1 MALKIPILLAEF
13 LYKTRRL
20 ALPGIG
26 IFTLDKSVVIP
37 QENDPDLLS
46 MPNAVQFQNA
56 NVQAA
61 DNELISYITQHT
73 GKIKPLATSDLE
85 SYLTLGMEM
94 LNIGKPFYLE
104 GIGTIT
110 KNRAGKF
117 DFSPGEFTVIKEDQ
131 PSGTDHAKHKGGADH
146 AKHKKAEADPSAPA
160 TESSP
165 QNRNLIRGIAV
176 IAALVIVGW
185 GGYLMY
191 KNTAAPEIKDN
202 TETNTAV
209 PADSAAPDTTN
220 TAAKNNAQKAAGPDT
235 THRMAGNKDSVL
247 YKFIILPTYNKERA
261 LRRYR
266 QLLSFD
272 LKAHLDEKDSVFFKV
287 YFQFPALAKDTI
299 RIKDSLKRQY
309 AHEVTIEE

>member
-1 MALKIPILLAEF
+1 MALKIPLLLVQF
-13 LYKTRRL
+13 FYKTRKL

-26 IFTLDKSVVIP
+26 IFTLDKSIVLP
-37 QENDPDLLS
+37 EENDHVRLS
-46 MPNAVQFQNA
+46 LPNGVQFQNA
-56 NVQAA
+56 NVSAA
-61 DNELISYITQHT
+61 DNDLITYICENT
-73 GKIKPLATSDLE
+73 GKIKPLAISDLE

-117 DFSPGEFTVIKEDQ
+117 DFSPGEFAVIRENQ
-131 PSGTDHAKHKGGADH
+131 SAGGADH
-146 AKHKKAEADPSAPA
+146 TKHRNPDTEQSAPA
-160 TESSP
+160 IQSP
-165 QNRNLIRGIAV
+165 QNGYLIRGAAI

-191 KNTAAPEIKDN
+191 KK
-202 TETNTAV
+202 
-209 PADSAAPDTTN
+209 SAAPALKDDQEL
-220 TAAKNNAQKAAGPDT
+220 NASKPVNPSIADSSLTQKDSQKISGPDSAQ
-235 THRMAGNKDSVL
+235 HAVKNDSVT
-247 YKFIILPTYNKERA
+247 YKFVILPTYNKAHA

-272 LKAHLDEKDSVFFKV
+272 LRVHLYEKDSIFFKV
-287 YFQFPALAKDTI
+287 YFQFPALPKDTVK
-299 RIKDSLKRQY
+299 IKDSLKRQY